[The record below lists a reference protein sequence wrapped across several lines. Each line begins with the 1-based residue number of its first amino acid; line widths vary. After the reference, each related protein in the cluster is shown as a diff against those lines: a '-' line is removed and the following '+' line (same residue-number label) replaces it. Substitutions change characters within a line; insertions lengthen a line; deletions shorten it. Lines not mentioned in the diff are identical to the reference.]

1 MHHLCSLIHVK
12 SSEAAA
18 FLKKRGYQQSLE
30 SQFIKGWKCYCQWE
44 QMESLKADMGGN
56 GTLVGSGSQAFPEE
70 GKYPYE
76 LSAADYKRALR
87 KESDFLESAIAE
99 QEREGFAEKERL
111 WRETVLRHGKVR
123 SEKSWSA
130 VIPPGDEE
138 RERLDEEDILLR
150 RKIRELEKDKAFL
163 HACVCWE
170 RNRCFGTVP
179 FATEKLRKEYQQI
192 TGSNYRMREYR
203 YYRRIFCGLLKYDPC
218 IYFTY
223 TDEDEKERTDFRLV
237 KSLTLDELRIGDLA
251 MLCSYDVL
259 KIRNS

>member
-1 MHHLCSLIHVK
+1 MHHLCNLIHVK

-18 FLKKRGYQQSLE
+18 FLEKRGYQQSLE
-30 SQFIKGWKCYCQWE
+30 SQFVKGWKCYCQWE

-87 KESDFLESAIAE
+87 KKSDFLERAIAE
-99 QEREGFAEKERL
+99 QEREGFAEEQRL
-111 WRETVLRHGKVR
+111 WRETVLRHRKVQ
-123 SEKSWSA
+123 SEKSWRA
-130 VIPPGDEE
+130 VTSPSDEE
-138 RERLDEEDILLR
+138 RERLDEEDIILR
-150 RKIRELEKDKAFL
+150 RKVRELEKDKVFL
-163 HACVCWE
+163 HACVYWE
-170 RNRCFGTVP
+170 RNTPFGPVP
-179 FATEKLRKEYQQI
+179 FTPEKLSKEYQQI
-192 TGSNYRMREYR
+192 NSSNYRMREYR
-203 YYRRIFCGLLKYDPC
+203 YYRRMFRGLLKYDPC

-223 TDEDEKERTDFRLV
+223 TDEDEKERTDFGLV

-259 KIRNS
+259 KIQRG